1 MGLGV
6 RGVVGSWGRACAG
19 ACAACE
25 PSRVQGAVMTA
36 CLNVCGLKVK
46 ANVGAWAVCSAVTC
60 GAWRALVRRE
70 PGQGDVAG
78 DGTLELW
85 SLCGWAQITG
95 SRWLSGFYGSYGVRI
110 DAVGARCVRAAS
122 SVHARVRAVLS
133 RSGQHR
139 EDGRRHFCNNFS
151 SKVCL
156 SVCLSVVCFQ

>member
-6 RGVVGSWGRACAG
+6 RGVVGLWGRACAG

-36 CLNVCGLKVK
+36 CLNVCGLMVK
-46 ANVGAWAVCSAVTC
+46 TNVGAWAVCSAVTC

-85 SLCGWAQITG
+85 SLCGWAQI
-95 SRWLSGFYGSYGVRI
+95 
-110 DAVGARCVRAAS
+110 
-122 SVHARVRAVLS
+122 RVEVALRFLREL
-133 RSGQHR
+133 RSA
-139 EDGRRHFCNNFS
+139 D
-151 SKVCL
+151 
-156 SVCLSVVCFQ
+156 